1 MLTLYQ
7 REECP
12 YCHKVRQKM
21 TDLGLTYTVVN
32 VSREREQRQE
42 LYSVSGQYLIPVL
55 VDGETVITDSDQ
67 IVAYLEKNYRRA

>member
-1 MLTLYQ
+1 
-7 REECP
+7 
-12 YCHKVRQKM
+12 M